1 MPEDIFQAERIDKL
15 SRLITRKV
23 VLEDGSGSDVCRI
36 VYCFGAHFLP
46 ESKQASS
53 RSNELTNCM
62 EVTYEGV
69 QKGES
74 PKDIPRPV
82 N

>member
-1 MPEDIFQAERIDKL
+1 M
-15 SRLITRKV
+15 SRLITRKA

-46 ESKQASS
+46 RRPASS

-62 EVTYEGV
+62 EVTYEDV
-69 QKGES
+69 RKGES
-74 PKDIPRPV
+74 PKDILRPV